1 MKTIEQSKSSVLS
14 EEGAHRSAREMS
26 RNAATESHRFQSKT
40 TYRFWLLMYSRVI

>member
-26 RNAATESHRFQSKT
+26 RNAAICWSTESHRFQSKT
-40 TYRFWLLMYSRVI
+40 TYRFWLL